1 MKTTTMTPEE
11 IKEKMMGVPAT
22 FYSKEDN
29 NGWIS
34 VSDELPKSRKQSVIV
49 TDGYYY
55 AIGVYIGIPN
65 YEWDLSSFIPNI
77 PTHWQ
82 PIPPLPKKSKP

>member
-34 VSDELPKSRKQSVIV
+34 VKDKKPPKAKLVLIYSGKWTVV
-49 TDGYYY
+49 GY
-55 AIGVYIGIPN
+55 
-65 YEWDLSSFIPNI
+65 
-77 PTHWQ
+77 
-82 PIPPLPKKSKP
+82 